1 MKQVFSGATAHIVP
15 LPKEVD
21 AATLVTLTDEALAQL
36 LHRGLKEEDSWVFK
50 VNPDLIVRQIGDEW
64 MLVPTGEFA
73 QHFNGMIS
81 QNEFSHFIWNQF
93 TEPRSIGEVLQAVHA
108 EFEEDAPTMDIEV
121 RRQIE
126 DFVRMGLILEKKET
140 N

>member
-1 MKQVFSGATAHIVP
+1 MKQAFSAATAHSVP
-15 LPKEVD
+15 LPKEVE
-21 AATLVTLTDEALAQL
+21 ATTLATLTDEELAQVL
-36 LHRGLKEEDSWVFK
+36 QCGLKEEDSWVFM
-50 VNPDLIVRQIGDEW
+50 VNPDLICREIGDEW

-93 TEPRSIGEVLQAVHA
+93 TESRSIGEVLHAVHA
-108 EFEEDAPTMDIEV
+108 EFEEDSSTMDIEV
-121 RRQIE
+121 RHQIE

>member
-1 MKQVFSGATAHIVP
+1 MKQAFSAATAHIVP

-21 AATLVTLTDEALAQL
+21 ATTLATLTDEELALV
-36 LHRGLKEEDSWVFK
+36 LHRGLKEEDSWVFM
-50 VNPDLIVRQIGDEW
+50 VNPDLILRQIGDEW

-93 TEPRSIGEVLQAVHA
+93 TEPHSIGEVLSAVRE
-108 EFEEDAPTMDIEV
+108 EFEDDEGNMDIEV
-121 RRQIE
+121 RHQIE
-126 DFVRMGLILEKKET
+126 DFARMGLILEKKET